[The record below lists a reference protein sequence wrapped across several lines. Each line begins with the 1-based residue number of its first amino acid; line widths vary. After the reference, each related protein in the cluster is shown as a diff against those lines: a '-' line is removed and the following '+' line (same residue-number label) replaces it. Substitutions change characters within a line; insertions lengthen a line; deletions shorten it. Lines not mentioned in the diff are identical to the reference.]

1 MVMIVVSKSQIKHSS
16 MINILTSSDL
26 SQPEIEEREGSVL
39 CAIRSLCFQASCTF
53 PLISTYLMDLYYFD
67 EIGTNGIKY
76 KSTPQETKLRLLG

>member
-39 CAIRSLCFQASCTF
+39 CAIRSLCF
-53 PLISTYLMDLYYFD
+53 
-67 EIGTNGIKY
+67 
-76 KSTPQETKLRLLG
+76 